1 VRFGLRDY
9 EPESGRWT
17 ARDPLLHGGGMN
29 LYAYAN
35 GDPVAKRDAS
45 GMDEG
50 GGGFMGFME
59 KVGEFF
65 TGERAGQAIEAISS
79 IESESPI
86 VKGAGQLKDGM
97 DKLETIQEVA
107 ETALE
112 VKEALDE
119 PTDPEQAGGLLKCGL
134 KLIKKVIPLDIIG
147 LDAAEAVYDEG
158 AKHARDQRDFG
169 TINYGAARQ
178 LAEIGMN

>member
-1 VRFGLRDY
+1 
-9 EPESGRWT
+9 
-17 ARDPLLHGGGMN
+17 
-29 LYAYAN
+29 
-35 GDPVAKRDAS
+35 
-45 GMDEG
+45 MDEG
-50 GGGFMGFME
+50 SGGGGSSGGGFMQS
-59 KVGEFF
+59 VHDFF
-65 TGERAGQAIEAISS
+65 SNKWTKTAIDKISQIKS
-79 IESESPI
+79 DNPVVE
-86 VKGAGQLKDGM
+86 GAGQLKDGM
-97 DKLETIQEVA
+97 DKLESIQEVA

-134 KLIKKVIPLDIIG
+134 KLLKKVIPLDIIG